1 MIIQPGERAPKSLQA
16 AACASFVTLETRDVI
31 LQAQALPKWRQE
43 YLQISEGAFRGT
55 IRDISLGPV
64 QLFRETMNKA
74 VDQRGH
80 PWENSFV
87 VGVPVEIE
95 GEGFWS
101 GEQLSTD
108 SIFFLKPNSELQFR
122 TPQRSDIYVA
132 VLDIDLLSQYIEDIE
147 EVDLRHLCR
156 LSGVAPASEQLC
168 QNLRNSLHHVFNGIE
183 TNSLCLKDETVR
195 QVLLNDIMNTLFS
208 GLEALG
214 HVKPHNPGQFVHRHI
229 VERAKE
235 YILSR
240 KDQPPTVLEL
250 CQELRVARR
259 TLHYAF
265 QKVLSIN
272 PVTFLRYVRL
282 HGARQE
288 ILAASGSELISDIA
302 ARWGFWHLGMFG
314 TYYKALF
321 GETPSATMRRD
332 FPNADYR
339 TRLLS
344 TK

>member
-1 MIIQPGERAPKSLQA
+1 M
-16 AACASFVTLETRDVI
+16 
-31 LQAQALPKWRQE
+31 
-43 YLQISEGAFRGT
+43 
-55 IRDISLGPV
+55 
-64 QLFRETMNKA
+64 
-74 VDQRGH
+74 H
-80 PWENSFV
+80 P
-87 VGVPVEIE
+87 
-95 GEGFWS
+95 
-101 GEQLSTD
+101 
-108 SIFFLKPNSELQFR
+108 
-122 TPQRSDIYVA
+122 
-132 VLDIDLLSQYIEDIE
+132 
-147 EVDLRHLCR
+147 
-156 LSGVAPASEQLC
+156 
-168 QNLRNSLHHVFNGIE
+168 
-183 TNSLCLKDETVR
+183 CLKDETVR

-250 CQELRVARR
+250 CRELRVARR